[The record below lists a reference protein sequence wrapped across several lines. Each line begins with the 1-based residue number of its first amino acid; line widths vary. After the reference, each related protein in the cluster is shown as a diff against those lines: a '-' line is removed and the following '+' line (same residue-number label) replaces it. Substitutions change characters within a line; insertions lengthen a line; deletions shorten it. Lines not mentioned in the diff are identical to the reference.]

1 MNITYESNNFI
12 LEDTSLKIDKNKKNI
27 LILGKASTDK
37 KRLEILNPKNDSEAM
52 TYYGQSDL
60 YNAYKE
66 AYKITKDNNIY
77 TLNTFYITDVIEAID
92 LLIQYD
98 FNYIVPTSFFIS
110 DFFIDPRTELK
121 TSYLAFYLS
130 ELAKVRS
137 FSTILTTDRHASLY
151 EDIDDYIYE
160 MRDVVEELCEV
171 NSSKFDEFGNNAIFV
186 LNNFKGI
193 EFSNVVLAA
202 ILSQVKY
209 AEHPSQLNDLDYKL
223 VYDFDYNDIM
233 SKNISYFKHN
243 LYEEDI
249 TIDNFYNLRTT
260 YDEYKIVMI
269 DETIKALYRLI
280 DLEEFKGRL
289 YTPYVKIMIETKLK
303 KYLEDSTGSL
313 IKDYKIKK
321 IEFIKTDKSS
331 GYINIELFVMPYG
344 SVEYLKVVM
353 GV

>member
-12 LEDTSLKIDKNKKNI
+12 LEDTSIKIDKNKKNI
-27 LILGKASTDK
+27 LILGEADTDK

-52 TYYGQSDL
+52 TYYGDSDL

-77 TLNTFYITDVIEAID
+77 TLNTFYITDPIEAID
-92 LLIQYD
+92 LIIHYD
-98 FNYIVPTSFFIS
+98 FNYIVPTSFFAS
-110 DFFIDPRTELK
+110 DFFINPTTEIK

-130 ELAKVRS
+130 ELAKIKS
-137 FSTILTTDRHASLY
+137 FSTIIATDRHASLY

-160 MRDVVEELCEV
+160 MRDIVEDLCAT
-171 NSSKFDEFGNNAIFV
+171 NSMRFDEYGNNAIFV
-186 LNNFKGI
+186 LNNFEGI

-202 ILSQVKY
+202 IMSQVKY
-209 AEHPSQLNDLDYKL
+209 AEHPMQLDEFEYRTI
-223 VYDFDYNDIM
+223 YDFDYNDIM
-233 SKNISYFKHN
+233 SKDITYFKHN
-243 LYEEDI
+243 LYEKDV

-260 YDEYKIVMI
+260 FDEYKIVMI
-269 DETIKALYRLI
+269 DETIKELYRRI
-280 DLEEFKGRL
+280 DLDEFKGRL
-289 YTPYVKIMIETKLK
+289 YTPYIKLMIETKLK
-303 KYLEDSTGSL
+303 KYLEDATGSL